1 MAELEIKALKFS
13 EKQCERNNSDKK
25 QNYSDKKGGKTD
37 KSQNW
42 KNK

>member
-1 MAELEIKALKFS
+1 MLEGKAHKFS
-13 EKQCERNNSDKK
+13 EQKCERNNSDKK
-25 QNYSDKKGGKTD
+25 QNYSDKKRGKTD